1 MASKKIK
8 GITVQIGGDTSGLTK
23 ALTEADKSLAATQK
37 ELNEV
42 QKAMKFNPESTELM
56 AQKQKL
62 LSDAIK
68 ETSDK
73 LKALEDN
80 QEKARKAFE
89 ANADYERK
97 YAPLKEA
104 IDKASASLKEL
115 KAKQEEAKKQF
126 EAGNISAEDYEK
138 VKQETKNAEQALKDL
153 KDQKKQLDSEFE
165 NGHISEEEYREYQRE
180 VERTRGQLQN
190 LQTELRN
197 TSITSEEVNK
207 KITTFKDHAK
217 EDFAAVA
224 KAAAA
229 ITAALIAVGKKAVD
243 VGMEFDSSMSQVAA
257 TMGYSVE
264 EINTKGSEAQQT
276 FQKLRDTA
284 LALGK
289 STSKSANEASEALN
303 YMALAGYDA
312 ETAIAMLPK
321 VLDLSSA
328 GEIELAKA
336 SDMVTDA
343 QSALGLSIEDTEK
356 LIDQMARTASK
367 SNTSVEQLGEGI
379 LNIGATAKDMKGG
392 TKELTEVLGLL
403 ADNGIKG
410 AEGGT
415 KLRNILLKLEAPTD
429 KAAAK
434 LEELG
439 VKAYDSDGKLR
450 SMQDIFTD
458 LNTAM
463 ADMTEQDK
471 SLAKATIFNA
481 RDLGAV
487 NALLN
492 TTSDRWNEL
501 GDAIE
506 DSTGAAHDMAEVQL
520 DNLAGDITLFKS
532 AVEGA
537 EITISD
543 RLTPTLR
550 DMVQF
555 GTEAVGKLSDGFG
568 RGGLSGAVA
577 AAHKIIADDLSE
589 QATLIFGV
597 ETAVESLVAAYA
609 TYKGVTLFMEGVE
622 ALKAMTTW
630 LQTATVETEALNTAQ
645 AANPLGMIA
654 ALAVGAATAVKNLID
669 IQTDLMDEVNSSYD
683 LLSDKQKE
691 VVDNAKEVQ
700 QTISASRDE
709 YEKTQQTIDDQVE
722 SYQLMADKL
731 YELNDAQVMNSDVR
745 KQMKV
750 YADKLKGAIKGLN
763 IEIDTETGRLKTQK
777 SVVDDLIGS
786 YEKQAKAQAAQRH
799 LTELYD
805 QQIEAEIARKNALN
819 EVTAAEQELYDL
831 VEKRNMAA
839 RALNDTLAET
849 EGKWTKTEEQIDK
862 ENRLREAFEN
872 AEAAVSAQNDRLGDL
887 RGAFV
892 NISGDLTKVNGEIE
906 TTKEMADELSDSV
919 TEAADETQEG
929 FDKIAEGSAE
939 MAEAVVTNLDI
950 SEKVE
955 EYTGKIEQLISEY
968 ESKLNAR
975 TGTLQNWFE
984 LNATVSGDEANF
996 NSLSTTLDKQITDMK
1011 QWSADIK
1018 KLEDEGINQNFLDK
1032 LKDAGPQ
1039 SQQFISAILSVSPE
1053 QRKAYA
1059 DKWDE
1064 AYQGAANTA
1073 RKQLEGMRKETETQ
1087 ISVMLKEIEEMSPE
1101 FAATFKGLADSAID
1115 GYILKI
1121 KERLPELKKWGAEIG
1136 KETMDGEKE
1145 ETKTESPS
1153 KEWAK
1158 LGDYAVE
1165 GYEKGIEDNMSKA
1178 VNAAKDMAD
1187 KAMNATKQV
1196 SASSTGASIST
1207 ASTAVKAAAEAQTAA
1222 AAQAVPTI
1230 SAADIAK
1237 AVKESL
1243 SDLMAGDFNESI
1255 LLDSDQI
1262 AQRTYKKIDIL
1273 IGEDA
1278 NFETRG
1284 YAR

>member
-1 MASKKIK
+1 MAKKIK

-23 ALTEADKSLAATQK
+23 ALTEADKSLAATQR
-37 ELNEV
+37 ELNDV
-42 QKAMKFNPESTELM
+42 QKALKFNPESTELM

-89 ANADYERK
+89 ANADYERR

-207 KITTFKDHAK
+207 KLTTFKDHAK
-217 EDFAAVA
+217 EDFAAIA

-229 ITAALIAVGKKAVD
+229 ITAALVAIGKKAVD

-264 EINTKGSEAQQT
+264 EINTEGSEAQET
-276 FQKLRDTA
+276 FRKLRDTA

-289 STSKSANEASEALN
+289 STSKSATEASEALN

-356 LIDQMARTASK
+356 LIDQMAKTASK

-392 TKELTEVLGLL
+392 TQELTEVLGLL

-458 LNTAM
+458 LNAAM

-492 TTSDRWNEL
+492 TTADRWNEL

-506 DSTGAAHDMAEVQL
+506 DSAGAAHDMAEVQL

-555 GTEAVGKLSDGFG
+555 GTEAVGKLADGFG

-630 LQTATVETEALNTAQ
+630 LRTATVETEALNTAQ
-645 AANPLGMIA
+645 ASNPLAMVA
-654 ALAVGAATAVKNLID
+654 ALAVGAAKAVSNLID
-669 IQTDLMDEVNSSYD
+669 IQTDLMDEVNDSYD

-691 VVDNAKEVQ
+691 IVDNAKEVSQ
-700 QTISASRDE
+700 SISASREE
-709 YEKTQQTIDDQVE
+709 YEKNQKTIDDQVE

-731 YELNDAQVMNSDVR
+731 FELNKETNLSTSAR

-750 YADKLKGAIKGLN
+750 YVDKLNGSIKGMN
-763 IEIDTETGRLKTQK
+763 IELDEESGHLKTLK
-777 SVVDDLIGS
+777 SDVDALIDS
-786 YEKQAKAQAAQRH
+786 YEKQAKAQAAQQH

-805 QQIEAEIARKNALN
+805 QQISAEIAHKKAID
-819 EVTAAEQELYDL
+819 ETTAAESELYDL

-839 RALNDTLAET
+839 RAYNDALSET

-862 ENRLREAFEN
+862 ENRLREAFES
-872 AEAAVSAQNDRLGDL
+872 AEAAVQAQNDRLGDL
-887 RGAFV
+887 RATSA
-892 NISGDLTKVNGEIE
+892 NINQD
-906 TTKEMADELSDSV
+906 LSDITEDIGIAKGVMSEYSGAV
-919 TEAADETQEG
+919 AEAADETQEG

-939 MAEAVVTNLDI
+939 MAETVVSNLDI

-968 ESKLNAR
+968 ENKLNAR

-984 LNATVSGDEANF
+984 LNATVSGEEANF
-996 NSLSTTLDKQITDMK
+996 NSLSSTLDKQISDMT

-1039 SQQFISAILSVSPE
+1039 SQQFINAILSVPPE
-1053 QRKAYA
+1053 KRKEYA

-1064 AYQGAANTA
+1064 AYQGAADIA
-1073 RKQLEGMRKETETQ
+1073 QKQLEGMRKETEDQ
-1087 ISVMLKEIEEMSPE
+1087 ISTMLKEIEKMSPE
-1101 FAATFKGLADSAID
+1101 FAATFEGLANSAVD

-1121 KERLPELKKWGAEIG
+1121 KERLPELKEWGAAIG

-1145 ETKTESPS
+1145 ETDSHSPS

-1158 LGDYAVE
+1158 LAKNDVDGYAK
-1165 GYEKGIEDNMSKA
+1165 GYEDNMSKA

-1187 KAMNATKQV
+1187 KAM
-1196 SASSTGASIST
+1196 SAAGTTSPSMSGASIS
-1207 ASTAVKAAAEAQTAA
+1207 SINTAVRAAANAQTAA
-1222 AAQAVPTI
+1222 AVQAVPSLT
-1230 SAADIAK
+1230 AEDIAK
-1237 AVKESL
+1237 AVKESFD
-1243 SDLMAGDFNESI
+1243 DLMAGSFTERI
-1255 LLDSDQI
+1255 YLDSDQI
-1262 AQRTYKKIDIL
+1262 AQNTYKKIDIL
-1273 IGEDA
+1273 IGNDA
-1278 NFETRG
+1278 EMDIRG